1 VQEQK
6 RLETPYLCED
16 IDHDRQNIVIL
27 EQARRPTT

>member
-1 VQEQK
+1 M
-6 RLETPYLCED
+6 CED